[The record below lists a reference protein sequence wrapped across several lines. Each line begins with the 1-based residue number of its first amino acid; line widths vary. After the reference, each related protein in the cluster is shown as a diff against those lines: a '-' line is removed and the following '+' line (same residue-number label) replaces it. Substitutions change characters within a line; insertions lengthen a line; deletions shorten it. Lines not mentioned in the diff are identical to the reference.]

1 MYKYLFYDTIRLN
14 RSAGGVLN
22 VADLLLKRMQLCKGD
37 RIQPVSELHP
47 RLFGVARR
55 LKISRFLVEIL
66 IYNYHRLRSLFTGE
80 QVFSLFPNYF
90 LPITLFGRHRESI
103 VIVHDLQYK
112 VYPEY
117 FSRTKRLWLDWCL
130 WRAAHSQADVV
141 FISRSSQHDFERH
154 FKRCEHPTVI
164 FNPVDATRAPA
175 PATPAAPAAT
185 TAPTGTAAAG
195 ERYLIASYHYY
206 PHKNFIGTL
215 KLFERMKHAGL
226 VDWLDI
232 TGNGAA
238 EVKKMADAMGPEISS
253 CVRHRGLV
261 SRKELTQLYCGAAAF
276 ISLSAF
282 EGFNLSAAEAAT
294 LGVPLLLSD
303 IPVHRELFGGYA
315 FFVGSEHCDLG
326 DLSQYLADHR
336 EMQPAWLHAE
346 ACAPGTVAR
355 RYLTLKREA
364 VALAGAVQ

>member
-14 RSAGGVLN
+14 SGAGGVLN
-22 VADLLLKRMQLCKGD
+22 VSDLLLRRMRLCKGD

-47 RLFGVARR
+47 RIFAAARR
-55 LKISRFLVEIL
+55 LRISRFLVEIL
-66 IYNYHRLRSLFTGE
+66 LYNYHRLRALVAGE

-90 LPITLFGRHRESI
+90 LPLTLFGRHRDSI

-154 FKRCEHPTVI
+154 FKRCEHATVI

-175 PATPAAPAAT
+175 PAAAENT
-185 TAPTGTAAAG
+185 G

-215 KLFERMKHAGL
+215 KLFERMKREGL

-238 EVKKMADAMGPEISS
+238 EVKRMTATMVPEISS

-261 SRKELTQLYCGAAAF
+261 SRKELTRLYCGAAAF

-303 IPVHRELFGGYA
+303 IPVHRELFGGYG
-315 FFVGSEHCDLG
+315 FFVGSENCDLG
-326 DLSQYLADHR
+326 ELSEYLAHHR
-336 EMQPAWLHAE
+336 ETHPTWLHAE
-346 ACAPGTVAR
+346 TCAPGIVAR

-364 VALAGAVQ
+364 VSLAGAVQ

>member
-1 MYKYLFYDTIRLN
+1 M
-14 RSAGGVLN
+14 
-22 VADLLLKRMQLCKGD
+22 
-37 RIQPVSELHP
+37 
-47 RLFGVARR
+47 
-55 LKISRFLVEIL
+55 
-66 IYNYHRLRSLFTGE
+66 
-80 QVFSLFPNYF
+80 
-90 LPITLFGRHRESI
+90 
-103 VIVHDLQYK
+103 K
-112 VYPEY
+112 V
-117 FSRTKRLWLDWCL
+117 
-130 WRAAHSQADVV
+130 
-141 FISRSSQHDFERH
+141 
-154 FKRCEHPTVI
+154 
-164 FNPVDATRAPA
+164 
-175 PATPAAPAAT
+175 
-185 TAPTGTAAAG
+185 
-195 ERYLIASYHYY
+195 
-206 PHKNFIGTL
+206 
-215 KLFERMKHAGL
+215 AGL

-238 EVKKMADAMGPEISS
+238 EVKRMADAMGPDISS

-315 FFVGSEHCDLG
+315 FFVGSEHCDL
-326 DLSQYLADHR
+326 DELSQYLADHR

>member
-1 MYKYLFYDTIRLN
+1 MHKYLFYDTIRLN

-22 VADLLLKRMQLCKGD
+22 VSDLLLKRMQLCKGD

-47 RLFGVARR
+47 RLFAAARR
-55 LKISRFLVEIL
+55 LRISRFLVEML
-66 IYNYHRLRSLFTGE
+66 LYNYHRLRALFAGE

-90 LPITLFGRHRESI
+90 LPFTPFGRHRDSI

-154 FKRCEHPTVI
+154 FKRCEHATVI
-164 FNPVDATRAPA
+164 FNPVDATRSAAPMD
-175 PATPAAPAAT
+175 PAAP
-185 TAPTGTAAAG
+185 TAPTGKAHIG

-215 KLFERMKHAGL
+215 KLFERMKREGL

-238 EVKKMADAMGPEISS
+238 EVKRMAAAMGPEISS

-261 SRKELTQLYCGAAAF
+261 SRKKLTQLYCGAAAF

-315 FFVGSEHCDLG
+315 FFVGSEACDLG
-326 DLSQYLADHR
+326 ELSQYLADHR
-336 EMQPAWLHAE
+336 ETQPAWLHAE

>member
-14 RSAGGVLN
+14 SGAGGVLN
-22 VADLLLKRMQLCKGD
+22 VSDLLLKRMQLCKGT

-47 RLFGVARR
+47 RIFAAARR
-55 LKISRFLVEIL
+55 LRISRFLVEIL
-66 IYNYHRLRSLFTGE
+66 LYNYHRLRALLAGE

-90 LPITLFGRHRESI
+90 LPFTPFGRHRDSI

-117 FSRTKRLWLDWCL
+117 FSRAKRLWLDWCL

-154 FKRCEHPTVI
+154 FKRCEHATVI
-164 FNPVDATRAPA
+164 FNPVDATRATTPTA
-175 PATPAAPAAT
+175 PAAPAAMSG
-185 TAPTGTAAAG
+185 TAPTG

-215 KLFERMKHAGL
+215 KLFERMKREGL

-238 EVKKMADAMGPEISS
+238 EVKRMTAAMAPEISR
-253 CVRHRGLV
+253 CIRHRGLV
-261 SRKELTQLYCGAAAF
+261 SRKKLTQLYCDATAF

-315 FFVGSEHCDLG
+315 FFVGSEACDLG
-326 DLSQYLADHR
+326 ELSQYLDNHR
-336 EMQPAWLHAE
+336 ETQPAWLHAE

-364 VALAGAVQ
+364 VSLAGAVQ